1 MSKPYHRNLLK
12 LNQVNDFRTW
22 LAVVG
27 YEARDGK
34 GEFQVLQV
42 KTAPDCWAT
51 INRNAQNVVSTHP
64 DLKPLINGF
73 LHAEQTMPDAYK
85 PDYKGEKAFQNFHR
99 SLCERFGMV
108 HDPVDWWRDQ
118 ASLEEH
124 IASLIAKP
132 APEPTN
138 QFLDDL
144 RDDFAMRI
152 LPTLIATN
160 PQKMALLDLTNQ
172 AYCIADLMLY
182 SRDHAKREAQRRA
195 Q

>member
-12 LNQVNDFRTW
+12 LNQIADFRAW
-22 LAVVG
+22 LTATG
-27 YEARDGK
+27 MQHREGK

-51 INRNAQNVVSTHP
+51 INRNAQNILSTHP
-64 DLKPLINGF
+64 DLKPLIHGF
-73 LHAEQTMPDAYK
+73 LNADSAAIVACN

-99 SLCERFGMV
+99 RLCERFGYA

-132 APEPTN
+132 APEPTP

-144 RDDFAMRI
+144 RDDFAIHALQSLITNNELR
-152 LPTLIATN
+152 LP
-160 PQKMALLDLTNQ
+160 LLDLTNQ
-172 AYCIADLMLY
+172 AYAIADLALY
-182 SRDHAKREAQRRA
+182 SRGYAKREALRRMS
-195 Q
+195 